1 MESGRI
7 PALTAALVIGARR
20 ERVGRCVEMLLAQ
33 TAVDEME
40 IVIADVAPGEPP
52 PPHADDPRVHR
63 LELPPD
69 TPYAVARVA
78 AVRASRGRYIA
89 FLEDHS
95 YPDPGWAAAILEA
108 FRRPVALV
116 NYAFTLANPPTYITR
131 AMLVA
136 EYGRWM
142 APAKAGPVRIPAS
155 NNIAYRRTALEPYEA
170 ELESW
175 FEAEFMLHR
184 DILERGGGV
193 WLAPDAR
200 LAHECWTAL
209 GPACRANGAMKRL
222 LADARVKRA
231 GWGRAKRTW
240 YAAAMALAP
249 GQALW
254 RLGRSMGGRP
264 ALWTEF
270 LLSLPVCLA
279 IYGYSAVQEALGYL
293 LGAGGAR
300 DEFNAV
306 ELAYVREE

>member
-1 MESGRI
+1 MESGRT

-33 TAVDEME
+33 TAVDDME

-52 PPHADDPRVHR
+52 PPHTDDPRVHR
-63 LELPPD
+63 LDLPPD
-69 TPYAVARVA
+69 TSYAAARVA

-155 NNIAYRRTALEPYEA
+155 NNIAYRRTVLEPYDA

-254 RLGRSMGGRP
+254 RLGRSMSGRP
-264 ALWTEF
+264 ALWTDF

-279 IYGYSAVQEALGYL
+279 IYGYSSVQEALGYL
-293 LGAGGAR
+293 LGAGAAR

>member
-1 MESGRI
+1 M
-7 PALTAALVIGARR
+7 IGGRR
-20 ERVGRCVEMLLAQ
+20 ERVGRCMEMLLAQ
-33 TAVDEME
+33 TAAADME
-40 IVIADVAPGEPP
+40 IVVADVAPGEPLP
-52 PPHADDPRVHR
+52 GHAADARVRR

-69 TPYAVARVA
+69 TPYAVARAA
-78 AVRASRGRYIA
+78 AVRASRGRFIA

-116 NYAFTLANPPTYITR
+116 NYAFTLANPPSYITR

-142 APAKAGPVRIPAS
+142 DPAKAGPVPIPAS
-155 NNIAYRRTALEPYEA
+155 NNIAYRRKALEPYEA

-184 DILERGGGV
+184 DILRRGGGV

-240 YAAAMALAP
+240 YAAAMALTP

-270 LLSLPVCLA
+270 VLSLPVCLA

-293 LGAGGAR
+293 LGAGAAR
-300 DEFNAV
+300 DEFNQV